1 MKQGALGVVGM
12 YFSPVLYND
21 SDFLLEMCDLYLR
34 DCDHV
39 RADPAEVRVLDL
51 AVVTAFES
59 DLLDGVE
66 VILQKFFVSWIVG
79 PFCELNFIQYF
90 LFTLGLLRNAGQ
102 LNFVYLQL
110 VVLSEHSDKGL
121 FIVR

>member
-1 MKQGALGVVGM
+1 MR
-12 YFSPVLYND
+12 
-21 SDFLLEMCDLYLR
+21 DLHLR

-51 AVVTAFES
+51 AVIAAFES
-59 DLLDGVE
+59 DLLDSVD

-79 PFCELNFIQYF
+79 PFCEPNFIHYF
-90 LFTLGLLRNAGQ
+90 PFTLGLLRYAGQ

-110 VVLSEHSDKGL
+110 VALSEYSDKGL
-121 FIVR
+121 FVERGTTNQLDGIDYVEF